1 VAVAETVTHRVMFRG
16 VNGTRMADGD
26 IRVLL
31 VLDALLSAVF
41 ASVALYLGE
50 VGGLVAFTLPNVVV
64 ATAVLTVVTYLA
76 VLR

>member
-1 VAVAETVTHRVMFRG
+1 
-16 VNGTRMADGD
+16 MADGD

-31 VLDALLSAVF
+31 VLDVLLSAVF

-50 VGGLVAFTLPNVVV
+50 LGGLVAFTTTNLVV
-64 ATAVLTVVTYLA
+64 ATAVLVVVTYLA